1 MKDTPTI
8 AGAEDAAGLR
18 VGLVVSVYHE
28 TVTAALSQ
36 GAIDALVKAG
46 APAEQIV
53 VIRVPG
59 AFEVPFAAR
68 QAAETGRFDALVCL
82 GCIIR
87 GETPHFDYLASA
99 VAHGIST
106 ASQETGVPISFGVL
120 TTNTYDEAVER
131 AGAGSDNKGWEA
143 AMAAVQLVNVVRGLI
158 RDNPERDDLGRDD
171 PDNDE

>member
-8 AGAEDAAGLR
+8 AGAEDASGLR

-28 TVTAALSQ
+28 AVTTALSD
-36 GAIDALVKAG
+36 GAIQALVHAG
-46 APAEQIV
+46 AAADRIV

-87 GETPHFDYLASA
+87 GETPHFNYLASA
-99 VAHGIST
+99 VVHGIGT
-106 ASQETGVPISFGVL
+106 ASQATGVPISFGVL
-120 TTNTYDEAVER
+120 TTNTYEEAVAR
-131 AGAGSDNKGWEA
+131 AGDGTDNKGWEA
-143 AMAAVQLVNVVRGLI
+143 AMAAVRLANVVQDLTRGD
-158 RDNPERDDLGRDD
+158 RDRRDHDD
-171 PDNDE
+171 

>member
-8 AGAEDAAGLR
+8 AGAEDATRLR

-28 TVTAALSQ
+28 AVTAALSR
-36 GAIDALVKAG
+36 GAVEALAHAG
-46 APAEQIV
+46 ARAERIV

-99 VAHGIST
+99 VAHGIGT
-106 ASQETGVPISFGVL
+106 ASQATGVPISFGVL
-120 TTNTYDEAVER
+120 TTNTYEEAVAR
-131 AGAGSDNKGWEA
+131 AGDGSDNKGWEA
-143 AMAAVQLVNVVRGLI
+143 AMAAVQLANVVCGLT
-158 RDNPERDDLGRDD
+158 RDD
-171 PDNDE
+171 PDARDRRDHDE

>member
-1 MKDTPTI
+1 MRDTPTI

-28 TVTAALSQ
+28 TVTKALSQ
-36 GAIDALVKAG
+36 GAIDALVHAG
-46 APAEQIV
+46 APADQIV
-53 VIRVPG
+53 VIQVPG

-106 ASQETGVPISFGVL
+106 VSQATGVPISFGVL

-158 RDNPERDDLGRDD
+158 RNDPEHR
-171 PDNDE
+171 NHDE